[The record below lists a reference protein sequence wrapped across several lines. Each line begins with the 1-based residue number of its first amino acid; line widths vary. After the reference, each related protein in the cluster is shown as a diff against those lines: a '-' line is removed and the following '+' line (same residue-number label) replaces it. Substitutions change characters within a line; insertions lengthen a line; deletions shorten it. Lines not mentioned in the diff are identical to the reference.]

1 MHRVVIVG
9 GGAGGLEL
17 ATRLGDSLGKK
28 QRASVVL
35 IDRSRTHLWKPLLHE
50 VAAGSMDMHSHQLDY
65 LAQARWHHFTFSLG
79 ALKGLDRKA
88 KEVIVDTVLDD
99 AGEEILPERRL
110 TYDTLVIA
118 IGSQSNDF
126 GTPGVTDH
134 AFTLD
139 NAWDAHLFH
148 RRLVNTCFKANFAN
162 DGRVLRIVIVGAG
175 ATGVELSAELHNTIR
190 VLAAY
195 GLNQFD
201 PEKQIHLTIV
211 EAGLRILAGLPEYLA
226 TATLDILQTLKV
238 EVMTGDPVVAVRADG
253 LDLKSG
259 KSLAADFV
267 VWAAGVRASAV
278 LTRLD
283 ELETNRIN
291 QLVVLPTLQTTRDVD
306 IFSLGDCAACPWQE
320 GRNVPP
326 RAQSAHQQASHMLKT
341 IKRRLAGE
349 MPLRFQYRD
358 FGSLVSLGT
367 SESVGT
373 LMGFVSRGSLRVEG
387 FVAKMFYISLYKL
400 HLWALHGFWRMAL
413 DTTARIIRSQTEPK
427 VKLH

>member
-1 MHRVVIVG
+1 
-9 GGAGGLEL
+9 
-17 ATRLGDSLGKK
+17 
-28 QRASVVL
+28 
-35 IDRSRTHLWKPLLHE
+35 
-50 VAAGSMDMHSHQLDY
+50 
-65 LAQARWHHFTFSLG
+65 
-79 ALKGLDRKA
+79 
-88 KEVIVDTVLDD
+88 
-99 AGEEILPERRL
+99 
-110 TYDTLVIA
+110 
-118 IGSQSNDF
+118 
-126 GTPGVTDH
+126 
-134 AFTLD
+134 
-139 NAWDAHLFH
+139 
-148 RRLVNTCFKANFAN
+148 
-162 DGRVLRIVIVGAG
+162 VIVGAG

-211 EAGLRILAGLPEYLA
+211 EAGPRILAGLPEYLA
-226 TATLDILQTLKV
+226 KATLNILQTLKV
-238 EVMTGDPVVAVRADG
+238 EVMTGDPVVAVRDDG

-306 IFSLGDCAACPWQE
+306 IFSLGDCAACPWQQ

-349 MPLRFQYRD
+349 LPLRFQSRD

-387 FVAKMFYISLYKL
+387 FVAKIFYISLYKL
-400 HLWALHGFWRMAL
+400 HLWALHGFWRMVL
-413 DTTARIIRSQTEPK
+413 DTAARIIRSQTEPK